1 MVKVGGPCQAQ
12 GELPNTICGATEI
25 SDKSSWRRGGKYK
38 PEHQGKLCCTKRP
51 CRIYLGVIEDPKA
64 AESPAAAEETA
75 IAGPTAA
82 PTPPTPLL
90 PAQQLLSPTPLQPS
104 PLAQSHIAVA
114 RYQS

>member
-51 CRIYLGVIEDPKA
+51 CRIYLGVIEDPEA

-82 PTPPTPLL
+82 PTPAPTGSPSSAPS
-90 PAQQLLSPTPLQPS
+90 PAPSGLTHQLL
-104 PLAQSHIAVA
+104 
-114 RYQS
+114 